1 MLCCLA
7 NDLVIV
13 VLSVEVVRTMSA
25 GVSIIAVVKSKVVS
39 AYEYGNGERA
49 VNIRVSSHEVIGVS
63 SANHRIALVRKS

>member
-25 GVSIIAVVKSKVVS
+25 GVSIIAVVKSKVV
-39 AYEYGNGERA
+39 YEYGNGERA

-63 SANHRIALVRKS
+63 STNHRIALVRKS